1 MSKDVSRR
9 TGYSQ
14 RAEAGV
20 LARLAADEL
29 PGPDWL
35 ADSRRASLA
44 WVADHGFPTA
54 KNEDWRYTRLAP
66 ILALALEAAPPST
79 GGRVD
84 AAFLAEHVADLG
96 GARLVFVNGH
106 YRAELSTPATL
117 PSGATVLDLA
127 AALPAHRERLE
138 PVLAGEQPRDAFIA
152 MNDALTP
159 DGVFIHLGRNVVVPE
174 PIHLVF
180 VADTATEAL
189 LSSPRMVF
197 CLDDNSEAIIVETHV
212 GLGPPAGDTAGS
224 ANGDD
229 AIAHCS
235 NAVVDVRL
243 APDARLTH
251 YKLQNDT
258 PGAYHL
264 ASLDVRQSAGSRFT
278 SHLAMLGAAV
288 CRQETRVRFEGERAE
303 LSLDGLYLP
312 GGEQVHDNTLFVDH
326 VAPNCT
332 SNQLFKGVLSGRG
345 RGVFNGYVM
354 IRRGA
359 DGSDAHQTN
368 KNLVLSDGAEA
379 DTRPR
384 LEIYADDVKAT
395 HGSAVGQLDEDAI
408 LYLRTRG
415 IPAAQARQVLVHGF
429 VQEMIDRI
437 VLAPLH
443 DQLSALLAG
452 RSFGD

>member
-1 MSKDVSRR
+1 
-9 TGYSQ
+9 
-14 RAEAGV
+14 V
-20 LARLAADEL
+20 LARLAPEEL

-35 ADSRRASLA
+35 ADSRRAALA
-44 WVADHGFPTA
+44 WVAENGFPTA
-54 KNEDWRYTRLAP
+54 KHEDWRYTRLGP
-66 ILALALEAAPPST
+66 VLALPLEAAGPST
-79 GGRVD
+79 GGLVD
-84 AAFLAEHVADLG
+84 AAFLAGNVADLG
-96 GARLVFVNGH
+96 GVRLVFVNGH
-106 YRAELSTPATL
+106 YRPDLSTPADL
-117 PSGATVLDLA
+117 PAGATVLDLA
-127 AALPAHRERLE
+127 AALPVHRPLLK

-152 MNDALTP
+152 MNGALAP
-159 DGVFIHLGRNVVVPE
+159 DGVFVHLDRNVVVPE

-180 VADTATEAL
+180 AADTAAGTL

-197 CLDDNSEAIIVETHV
+197 CLGENSEATIVETHV
-212 GLGPPAGDTAGS
+212 GVDDAPAGS
-224 ANGDD
+224 AD
-229 AIAHCS
+229 ADAHCS
-235 NAVVDVRL
+235 NVVVDVRL

-251 YKLQNDT
+251 YKLQDDT

-264 ASLDVRQSAGSRFT
+264 ASLDVRQSAGSRMV
-278 SHLAMLGAAV
+278 SHLALLGGAV
-288 CRQETRVRFEGERAE
+288 SRQETRVRFDGERAE
-303 LSLDGLYLP
+303 LSLDGLYMP
-312 GGEQVHDNTLFVDH
+312 GGRQVHDNTLFIDH

-354 IRRGA
+354 IRQGA
-359 DGSDAHQTN
+359 DGTDAHQTN

-408 LYLRTRG
+408 LYLRARG
-415 IPAAQARQVLVHGF
+415 IPAAQARQVLVRGF

-437 VLAPLH
+437 ALAPLR
-443 DQLSALLAG
+443 DQLSALLTG